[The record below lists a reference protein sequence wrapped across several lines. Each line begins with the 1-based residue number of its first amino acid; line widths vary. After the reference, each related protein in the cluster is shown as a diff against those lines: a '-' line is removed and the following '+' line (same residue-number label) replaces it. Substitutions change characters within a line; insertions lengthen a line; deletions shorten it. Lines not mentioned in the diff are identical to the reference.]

1 MPDHVV
7 ITGASSGLGA
17 ALARGY
23 SRPGVRVSLLGRDQT
38 RLAEIAFDSRV
49 RGAEVKVHSG
59 DVSDAPG
66 MESWLL
72 DVDSLHPVD
81 LVIAN
86 AGIGGSGALAHN
98 SLETGDVARRI
109 LSTNVLG
116 VVNTVTPL
124 LPRFVA
130 RGHGHI
136 AIVSSLA
143 AFLGLPDCPA
153 YSASKAA
160 IRIYGDA
167 LRRLVVP
174 HGVYVS
180 VICPG
185 FIDTPMST
193 SLPFRPPFLWDAERA
208 AKHIANGLAHRRRQ
222 ILFPW
227 PISIAVLAVSML
239 PAVIADRIL
248 AGLRVGLYIPQSGD
262 GFRKRKC

>member
-7 ITGASSGLGA
+7 ITGASSGIGA
-17 ALARGY
+17 ALARAY
-23 SRPGVRVSLLGRDQT
+23 SRPGVRHSLLGRDQT
-38 RLAEIAFDSRV
+38 RLTQIALDSRI
-49 RGAEVKVHSG
+49 RGADVKVHSC
-59 DVSDAPG
+59 DVFDAPG

-72 DVDSLHPVD
+72 EVDSLHPVD

-86 AGIGGSGALAHN
+86 AGIGGSKALAQN
-98 SLETGDVARRI
+98 SLEAGDVARRI
-109 LSTNVLG
+109 LSTNVVG

-160 IRIYGDA
+160 LRIYGDA
-167 LRRLVVP
+167 LRRLVGP
-174 HGVYVS
+174 QGVDVS

-185 FIDTPMST
+185 FINTPMSA
-193 SLPFRPPFLWDAERA
+193 SLPFRPPL
-208 AKHIANGLAHRRRQ
+208 
-222 ILFPW
+222 
-227 PISIAVLAVSML
+227 V
-239 PAVIADRIL
+239 
-248 AGLRVGLYIPQSGD
+248 
-262 GFRKRKC
+262 